1 MSQRT
6 ITNFGRNVSFKP
18 AVYAEPADEQELLD
32 LLRSNQDRS
41 IRVIASGHAWSDA
54 IKTSGLLINLKNLN
68 RVQVTNDGTTAKVG
82 AGCQIKRLVV
92 ELAKQ
97 GKTLF
102 SSGLIDEQT
111 VAGATATG
119 THGSGK
125 HSLSQYIRS
134 VRVAHFD
141 AVSGEVQI
149 SKIEQAGDKLKA
161 ARCSLGLL
169 GVIVEVELDIR
180 PAYRICEH
188 SQRHESLEQVLE
200 AEHRFP
206 LQQFFLMP
214 WSWHWFGQHRVE
226 TDQPRSRSAGL
237 YSVYWHLGIDWGLHL
252 IILLMV
258 KVLRFRFL
266 IRAFYKRLLPLLI
279 IRNWKVV
286 DQAPKILTMQ
296 HELFRH
302 IEIECFVTRS
312 NLKAA
317 LDRVKTIIGVF
328 GGQLSESD
336 VPTHLRGSYLHHY
349 PICIRRVLQ
358 DETLISMT
366 ASDGSQAPTDWYAIS
381 FICYETPSKREGFFA
396 FANFLGK
403 DLAQRFNARCHWGKY
418 NPLDHTTNTHLYPQ
432 LKRFCEVANEFDPKG
447 RFRNAWL
454 EDVLFGDRDPHQKE
468 DRAHKNSDR

>member
-6 ITNFGRNVSFKP
+6 ITNFGHNVSFRP
-18 AVYAEPADEQELLD
+18 AIYAEPADEQELLE
-32 LLRSNQDRS
+32 LLQSNPDVP

-54 IKTSGLLINLKNLN
+54 IKTSGLLINLRNFDK
-68 RVQVTNDGTTAKVG
+68 VQVSDDGSTAKVG
-82 AGCQIKRLVV
+82 AGCQIKHLVA

-97 GKTLF
+97 DKTLL

-125 HSLSQYIRS
+125 NSLSQYIRS
-134 VRVAHFD
+134 IRIAHFD
-141 AVSGEVQI
+141 TVRGDVKI
-149 SKIEQAGDKLKA
+149 STITQPGDQLNA

-169 GVIVEVELDIR
+169 GVIIEVELDIR

-188 SQRHESLEQVLE
+188 SQRHRSLQQVLE
-200 AEHRFP
+200 AEHRYP

-226 TDQPRSRSAGL
+226 TDQPRSRLAGL
-237 YSVYWHLGIDWGLHL
+237 YSVYWHFGIDWGLHL
-252 IILLMV
+252 LILLMV

-266 IRAFYKRLLPLLI
+266 IRAFYKMLLPISI

-286 DQAPKILTMQ
+286 DQAPRILTMQ

-302 IEIECFVTRS
+302 IEIECFVKRS
-312 NLKAA
+312 HLEDAI
-317 LDRVKTIIGVF
+317 DRVKTIMGCF
-328 GGQLSESD
+328 GGQATEPDFPVELK
-336 VPTHLRGSYLHHY
+336 GSYFHHY
-349 PICIRRVLQ
+349 PICIRRVLP

-366 ASDGSQAPTDWYAIS
+366 ASDGSGESIDWYAIS
-381 FICYETPSKREGFFA
+381 FISYEAPAKREGFFG
-396 FANFLGK
+396 FAKFLAN

-418 NPLDHTTNTHLYPQ
+418 NPLDRATNARLYPQ
-432 LKRFCEVANEFDPKG
+432 LDRFCAIADEFDPEG
-447 RFRNAWL
+447 RFRNSWL
-454 EDVLFGDRDPHQKE
+454 EAALFGDRQPKQ
-468 DRAHKNSDR
+468 RQGAGA